1 MFKDTDGHTLV
12 AMNAHDTRFALRSL
26 RRSPL
31 FALAAI
37 LTLALGIGA
46 NTAVFSV
53 VRGVLLR
60 PLPRADGGARI
71 PQSSCPWTVLR
82 SLAELFVQV
91 PQDGLP
97 PLGRR
102 ERGLEQAYGDARRVH
117 VVAHRASRASSS
129 PSHRFRSAAR
139 DFLSAATPSRV
150 TRMIRRGLSP
160 ELENEFDGMITIE
173 EPVEPDEVSHQPPEA
188 SASRR
193 GPLRAVRRLF
203 PRMMRGRG

>member
-1 MFKDTDGHTLV
+1 MDTL
-12 AMNAHDTRFALRSL
+12 LRDVRHSL
-26 RRSPL
+26 RVLTRNPT
-31 FALAAI
+31 FTAVAL
-37 LTLALGIGA
+37 LTLAIGIGA

-150 TRMIRRGLSP
+150 TRMIRRGRPPRSGLEEEISEAIQPLS
-160 ELENEFDGMITIE
+160 
-173 EPVEPDEVSHQPPEA
+173 S
-188 SASRR
+188 SRSS
-193 GPLRAVRRLF
+193 VT
-203 PRMMRGRG
+203 